1 MIHSSSL
8 FYAAVELRPAQ
19 NRRTPLDTDVRFVAP
34 CGIFH
39 RSLSSRMK
47 TRDKILLSS
56 LALFNTDG
64 EPNVTAVDIA
74 NELDIS
80 PGNLYYHFH
89 GKDEIIPEL
98 YAAFELEL
106 VDILSAPLEKNLSA
120 QDTWFYLY
128 IVFEHIFNHRY
139 FYRNLNDILQRYPQI
154 AKKFS
159 KLLELKVQAARAV
172 ALELRSQN
180 FLELDDLQLER
191 LCDNIAMS
199 LTFWLNYTQLREQRT
214 SNEMMIH
221 QGVFQ
226 IMSLVTQHLRPEFR
240 YFYDECCALFEAL
253 AQGEA

>member
-1 MIHSSSL
+1 M
-8 FYAAVELRPAQ
+8 
-19 NRRTPLDTDVRFVAP
+19 AP
-34 CGIFH
+34 CGLAH
-39 RSLSSRMK
+39 RSLLSRMK
-47 TRDKILLSS
+47 TRDKILLRS
-56 LALFNTDG
+56 LTLFNTDG

-74 NELDIS
+74 NELNIS

-106 VDILSAPLEKNLSA
+106 VDILSAPLEKTLGA
-120 QDTWFYLY
+120 QDAWFYLY

-139 FYRNLNDILQRYPQI
+139 LYRNLNDILQRYPQI

-180 FLELDDLQLER
+180 FLDLDDAQLTR

-199 LTFWLNYTQLREQRT
+199 LTFWLNYNQLRERHT

-226 IMSLVTQHLRPEFR
+226 IMSLITQHLRPEYR

-253 AQGEA
+253 VQSEG

>member
-1 MIHSSSL
+1 
-8 FYAAVELRPAQ
+8 
-19 NRRTPLDTDVRFVAP
+19 
-34 CGIFH
+34 
-39 RSLSSRMK
+39 MK

-106 VDILSAPLEKNLSA
+106 IDILSAPLQKNLGA

-139 FYRNLNDILQRYPQI
+139 LYRNLNDILQRYPQI

-172 ALELRSQN
+172 TLELRGQN
-180 FLELDDLQLER
+180 FLDLDDLQLER

-199 LTFWLNYTQLREQRT
+199 LTFWLNYTHLRGRNI

-226 IMSLVTQHLRPEFR
+226 IMSLVTEHLRPEYR

-253 AQGEA
+253 AQSET

>member
-1 MIHSSSL
+1 
-8 FYAAVELRPAQ
+8 
-19 NRRTPLDTDVRFVAP
+19 
-34 CGIFH
+34 
-39 RSLSSRMK
+39 MK
-47 TRDKILLSS
+47 TRDKILLTS
-56 LALFNTDG
+56 LVLFNDEG
-64 EPNVTAVDIA
+64 EQNVTTVDIA

-106 VDILSAPLEKNLSA
+106 IDILSAPLQKNLNA

-139 FYRNLNDILQRYPQI
+139 LYRNLSDILQRYPTI

-159 KLLELKVQAARAV
+159 KVLELKVQATKAV
-172 ALELRSQN
+172 ALELRSHDII
-180 FLELDDLQLER
+180 ELDDSALER
-191 LCDNIAMS
+191 LCDNVAMS
-199 LTFWLNYTQLREQRT
+199 LTFWLTYNQLRENQA
-214 SNEMMIH
+214 SNEVMIH

-226 IMSLVTQHLRPEFR
+226 LMSLVTQHLRPEYR

-253 AQGEA
+253 ALKSKE

>member
-8 FYAAVELRPAQ
+8 FYAEVELRPAQ

-106 VDILSAPLEKNLSA
+106 IDILSAPLEKNLSA

-199 LTFWLNYTQLREQRT
+199 LTFWLNYTQLREQ
-214 SNEMMIH
+214 IH

-240 YFYDECCALFEAL
+240 YFYDECCALFDAL